1 VTDRESPTRGPSG
14 SVLETDS
21 LDRESFA
28 RLRARLPALQSVEDR
43 GKRLYPHFGD
53 LCLDLYAALYK
64 TVLVERRTD
73 EVAPSAALG
82 RGILRTIRGAA
93 GFAALRETTLLDEG
107 RAASGVRVLAR
118 QALEILRDEEVVSA
132 EELARMAELAREE
145 LDVAAVE
152 DALAETDE
160 VLPSLGEE
168 ARRRLE
174 RLGEETADRRAR
186 GEEAAKDLGALGELP
201 ASAENRL
208 RQAVDALPGR
218 MDRAEEQAE
227 SWGRGVGVGTPVS
240 SAERIELGEKV
251 AASEA
256 LRHLA
261 RLAGAFRELA
271 RAERRRRI
279 ARRATE
285 VHDVGLG
292 ADWARALPA
301 ELACLRHPQLG
312 RALRLRALEGR
323 MQVVRLEGP
332 DDRGK
337 GPLVV
342 CLDGS
347 GSMQGPRDLWAKAV
361 ALALAD
367 IARRQRRACR
377 VISFSDSEKSLAAF
391 DLLPARRHGAVLPRA
406 DSGALVRMAEHF
418 PGGGTDFVLP
428 LRRALATLDESSY
441 RHGDVV
447 FVTDGEASVPPAVVE
462 EVAAARKRLGCHVY
476 GVWVDLGA
484 DHHAGPR
491 GRGPEVLAQFCDDV
505 TTVSRLTGDAVRELF
520 LKI

>member
-1 VTDRESPTRGPSG
+1 
-14 SVLETDS
+14 
-21 LDRESFA
+21 
-28 RLRARLPALQSVEDR
+28 LQSVDDR
-43 GKRLYPHFGD
+43 GRRLYPHFGD

-64 TVLVERRTD
+64 TVLVDRPAA
-73 EVAPSAALG
+73 EVARSAALG

-93 GFAALRETTLLDEG
+93 GFVALRGTTLLDEG
-107 RAASGVRVLAR
+107 RAAAGVRVLAR

-132 EELARMAELAREE
+132 EELARTADLARQEREVAETEE
-145 LDVAAVE
+145 
-152 DALAETDE
+152 ALAETDE
-160 VLPSLGEE
+160 ALPSLGEE

-174 RLGEETADRRAR
+174 RLADETAERRAR
-186 GEEAAKDLGALGELP
+186 SEEAARELPDLGDLP
-201 ASAENRL
+201 ASAESRL
-208 RQAVDALPGR
+208 RQAVDALPSR
-218 MDRAEEQAE
+218 IDRAEEEAE
-227 SWGRGVGVGTPVS
+227 SWGRGVGTGTPVS

-261 RLAGAFRELA
+261 RLAGAFREFA

-292 ADWARALPA
+292 GDWARALPA

-332 DDRGK
+332 DDRGR

-347 GSMQGPRDLWAKAV
+347 GSMQGQRDLWGKAV

-377 VISFSDSEKSLAAF
+377 VISFSDSDKALAEF
-391 DLLPARRHGAVLPRA
+391 DLLPARRRGAVLPRSDA
-406 DSGALVRMAEHF
+406 GALVRMAEHF

-428 LRRALATLDESSY
+428 LRRALTALDESSY
-441 RHGDVV
+441 RRGDVV

-462 EVAAARKRLGCHVY
+462 EVAAARRRLGCHVY

-484 DHHAGPR
+484 PPTDGVMHP
-491 GRGPEVLAQFCDDV
+491 GPEVLASFCDDV
-505 TTVSRLTGDAVRELF
+505 TTVSRLTADSVRDLF